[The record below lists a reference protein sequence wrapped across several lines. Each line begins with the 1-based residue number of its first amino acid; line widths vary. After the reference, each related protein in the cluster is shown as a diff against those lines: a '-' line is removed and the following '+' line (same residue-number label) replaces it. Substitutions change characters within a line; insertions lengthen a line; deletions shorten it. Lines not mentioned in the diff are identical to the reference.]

1 MRDGT
6 IDIIATD
13 HAPHDVADKQVE
25 FDNACFGIVG
35 LETALPLTLKLVDE
49 KVISLQKAIDLL
61 TQQPCR
67 IFNLDKGTLGVG
79 KDADIEYH
87 NRHPA
92 DVLATWATVE
102 KAYRILG
109 WSPMT
114 SFEDGVAKCV
124 QWYQEHE
131 ALVRELW
138 E

>member
-1 MRDGT
+1 MKLA
-6 IDIIATD
+6 IDASNIKAGG
-13 HAPHDVADKQVE
+13 
-25 FDNACFGIVG
+25 GIVY
-35 LETALPLTLKLVDE
+35 LQNLLQYADPYIHDIQ
-49 KVISLQKAIDLL
+49 KVGYEIINLGNDSPVVLSDAIRL
-61 TQQPCR
+61 
-67 IFNLDKGTLGVG
+67 IESSVG